1 MTITRPAL
9 VLLAV
14 GLAGAAYAL
23 RPRPLRDSRST
34 TRSPYYPIRNA
45 GPEEMTTPPH
55 QWDKV
60 DEGLDETFPASDPV
74 TTY

>member
-1 MTITRPAL
+1 MTFTKPAL
-9 VLLAV
+9 ALLAV

-23 RPRPLRDSRST
+23 RPRPVHDRRST
-34 TRSPYYPIRNA
+34 TRSAYNPVRNA
-45 GPEEMTTPPH
+45 GPEEMTAPPRH
-55 QWDKV
+55 WDKV